1 MVFSTVG
8 KNSNVISDPYKL
20 LDCAIHQKNDEE
32 VARLL
37 DLVDEDDI
45 PFLLFSAVVNRYTY
59 AVECL
64 APKSGTTQNNHSLGA
79 AVSQKYID
87 GVKLLLPIA
96 DPRYNDS
103 ACLQRAVLNK
113 DAEMFE
119 LLYPLSDAKVALQ
132 GLKRCPQFKEQPDRK
147 NEPLFVELSNRVL
160 RTVIDKQVAHNG
172 IERPPIKI

>member
-1 MVFSTVG
+1 MVFSSAG

-20 LDCAIHQKNDEE
+20 LDCAIHQKNDDE
-32 VARLL
+32 VVRLL
-37 DLVDEDDI
+37 NLVDEDDI
-45 PFLLFSAVVNRYTY
+45 SFLLFSAVVNRYTY
-59 AVECL
+59 AVERL

-103 ACLQRAVLNK
+103 ACLQRAVLNR

-119 LLYPLSDAKVALQ
+119 LLYPVSDAKVALQ
-132 GLKRCPQFKEQPDRK
+132 GLKRCAQFKEQPDRK

-160 RTVIDKQVAHNG
+160 RDTLRTQLACCGN
-172 IERPPIKI
+172 ERHKIKI